1 MKKYLYIILSGILA
15 ICSCNSGYDEFVRMI
30 PTDGSVPS
38 PKPLVSVSLRR
49 TIAGGAVFEFVYPD
63 DNNVRGTIAT
73 YVRNGETITTKVS
86 RYVDSLLIQ
95 GFADTEEHDVE
106 FCTFN
111 VNEVKSASEHMSF
124 TPDPASVNLVS
135 CNVTA
140 TYGGVKIFLEGNTSK
155 SDLAVVLLRD
165 EDLSDASL
173 PIEQRKWVE
182 VTTLFTA
189 SDKVYLTR
197 RNLEPVEALFAVYVR
212 DHWGNTSKM
221 MGFQAT
227 PIPEY
232 KLDNKNFADAS
243 LPDDNCKAASSNY
256 PVKALW
262 DGSGQSKSPYIFACD
277 EAPRPCWLTIRLGQT
292 AHLSRIHTLPRIDY
306 NIWRDAHPRDFE
318 FWGWVK
324 EENPTGEKISKTDD
338 NPYGF
343 EEGWVHLGTFT
354 QYKPSGYEEDG
365 SVGTITVEDR
375 EYFNAGNDF
384 DLDVAKWPHAND
396 AVRYLRV
403 VFVDNF
409 MTYNSGLKTMAVQI
423 GEITPYGLPV
433 E

>member
-1 MKKYLYIILSGILA
+1 MKKKLIYFVFVAFIA
-15 ICSCNSGYDEFVRMI
+15 ISCDSGYDEFVRMI
-30 PTDGSVPS
+30 PTGSVPD
-38 PKPLVSVSLRR
+38 PKPLVSVGTPRAIS
-49 TIAGGAVFEFVYPD
+49 GGAVIKFVYPD

-73 YVRNGETITTKVS
+73 YVRNGETVSTKVS
-86 RYVDSLLIQ
+86 RYVDSLSVQ
-95 GFADTEEHDVE
+95 GFADTEVHEVSLA
-106 FCTFN
+106 TFN
-111 VNEVKSASEHMSF
+111 VNEVKSAPIKVSF
-124 TPDPASVNLVS
+124 TPLEASVNKVNCAITS
-135 CNVTA
+135 
-140 TYGGVKIFLEGNTSK
+140 TYGGVKIYVEGNDAK

-165 EDLSDASL
+165 EDLSDGAL

-189 SDKVYLTR
+189 SDKIYLTR
-197 RNLEPVEALFAVYVR
+197 RNIEPVEALFAVYVR

-221 MGFQAT
+221 IGTQVT

-232 KLDNKNFADAS
+232 KLDPSTFADAS

-262 DGSGQSKSPYIFACD
+262 DGSGKSASPYIFACD

-318 FWGWVK
+318 FWGWVNDV
-324 EENPTGEKISKTDD
+324 NPTGQKVNKTPD

-343 EEGWVHLGTFT
+343 EAGWVHLGSFT
-354 QYKPSGYEEDG
+354 QFKPSGYAPDG
-365 SVGTITVEDR
+365 SVGDYNAEDR

-396 AVRYLRV
+396 AIRYLRV

-433 E
+433 TE

>member
-1 MKKYLYIILSGILA
+1 MKRSLLYLILA
-15 ICSCNSGYDEFVRMI
+15 SLTAFSCNSGYDEYVRMI
-30 PTDGSVPS
+30 PTDGSVPT
-38 PKPLVSVSLRR
+38 PKPLVSVSDAEP
-49 TIAGGAVFEFVYPD
+49 IPGGAIFRFVYPD

-73 YVRNGETITTKVS
+73 YVRNGETISTKVS
-86 RYVDSLLIQ
+86 RYVDSLVVQ
-95 GFADTEEHDVE
+95 GFADTDEHKVSL
-106 FCTFN
+106 CTFN
-111 VNEVKSASEHMSF
+111 VNEVKSSPTEKTF
-124 TPDPASVNLVS
+124 VPKEASVNLIS
-135 CNVTA
+135 CTVTE
-140 TYGGVKIFLEGNTSK
+140 TYGGVKIYLEGNEAK

-189 SDKVYLTR
+189 SNKVYLTR
-197 RNLEPVEALFAVYVR
+197 RNIEPVEALFAVYVR

-221 MGFQAT
+221 MGFQAK

-232 KLDNKNFADAS
+232 KLDNKNFADAN
-243 LPDDNCKAASSNY
+243 LVDDNCKAASSNY
-256 PVKALW
+256 PIKALW

-318 FWGWVK
+318 FWGWG
-324 EENPTGEKISKTDD
+324 EEADPTGAKADKTED
-338 NPYGF
+338 NPHGF
-343 EEGWVHLGTFT
+343 EAGWVHLGSFT

-365 SVGTITVEDR
+365 SVGTVTVEDR

-396 AVRYLRV
+396 PIRYLRV